1 VREKEGKRGEP
12 RTFARYSVGISVIL
26 KARAIHG
33 TYSRQRAEQ
42 GEEGSNEGNIFIS
55 ELFRVRMHDGVAKAS
70 LRCVSPSL
78 LASLLPYL
86 LVAMTSW
93 IAT

>member
-1 VREKEGKRGEP
+1 MDEEES
-12 RTFARYSVGISVIL
+12 RYGLWYRFVHRRHRFPHRVD
-26 KARAIHG
+26 R
-33 TYSRQRAEQ
+33 EQ

-70 LRCVSPSL
+70 LRCVPPSL

-86 LVAMTSW
+86 PVAMTSW